1 MSDDTGLESSSRG
14 SLAIFATA
22 LGIALAFVVVAFGAM
37 TVLTYLGERPL
48 KPAVENY
55 FAKFNAGE
63 FAPLYASAA
72 RPLQDSMDEG
82 KFLAYQQ
89 LVREKLGDYQS
100 KTIRGVK
107 IVRERGPAATVIT
120 YDAKFSNGPASISL
134 AFQGTGTEAK
144 LVSTEFRSELLP
156 RPERRGRG

>member
-1 MSDDTGLESSSRG
+1 MEDDIQQKTPRRG
-14 SLAIFATA
+14 SPAIFASA
-22 LGIALAFVVVAFGAM
+22 LGIALAFVVVTFGTM

-48 KPAVENY
+48 KPTVEAY
-55 FAKFNAGE
+55 FSKYNAGE

-72 RPLQDSMDEG
+72 KPLQESMDEG
-82 KFLAYQQ
+82 RFLAYQQ

-107 IVRERGPAATVIT
+107 IVQERGPAATVIT
-120 YDAKFSNGPASISL
+120 YDATFAKGPASVSL